1 MTLDF
6 ELMQQLVE
14 NLNVGICV
22 LNKDDHIV
30 VFNRKVGEQL
40 QQENENRIS
49 SSILRCHPER
59 AEAGVLKMIGDL
71 KSGELERYEGWVHFI
86 GKHFYEYIYPI
97 KDDNGNYLATVMEL
111 HDAAERAEYLRMTEG
126 WKPPEE
132 HGLGESSPRT
142 PFPRKFKQKEHH

>member
-6 ELMQQLVE
+6 ELMQRLVE

-22 LNKDDHIV
+22 LNKDDNIV

-71 KSGELERYEGWVHFI
+71 KSGALEKYEGWVHFI
-86 GKHFYEYIYPI
+86 GKNFYEYIYPI
-97 KDDNGNYLATVMEL
+97 KDDSGNYLATVMEL

-126 WKPPEE
+126 WKPPDE

-142 PFPRKFKQKEHH
+142 PFPRKIK